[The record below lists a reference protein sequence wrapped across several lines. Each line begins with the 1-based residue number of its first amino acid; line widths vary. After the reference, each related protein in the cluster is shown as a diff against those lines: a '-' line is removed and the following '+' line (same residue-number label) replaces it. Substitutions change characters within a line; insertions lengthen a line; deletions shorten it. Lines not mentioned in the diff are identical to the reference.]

1 MGPSSQTSKHSPAPR
16 FWGQGSIQR
25 RRRCVRLRPKRY
37 SGSHRPRCFG
47 GPTGC
52 PLAGPCLRRVQGS
65 VPYRLQVSDLRRRLT
80 DRASEVSAQPDQT
93 QGFVHARQELPDS
106 QLLDSG
112 YRFLILLPP
121 PTGVQ
126 TKWAGWP
133 GRRSGAHLA
142 LEHSASPRRPSALHC
157 ANVLTSPPLPLPK
170 LGRTNSSPPPSPV
183 LRPARARALF
193 GAPCLSQRNPRH
205 SCCIVSCR
213 VRAAPA
219 IPLPRLWRPR
229 ARAQLQ
235 TRIMAHPEV
244 QAMRE
249 TAKDAL
255 N

>member
-25 RRRCVRLRPKRY
+25 RRRCVWLRPKRY

-65 VPYRLQVSDLRRRLT
+65 EPYRLQVSDLRRRLT

-126 TKWAGWP
+126 TKRAGWP

-157 ANVLTSPPLPLPK
+157 AYQ
-170 LGRTNSSPPPSPV
+170 PPSPSSQ
-183 LRPARARALF
+183 A
-193 GAPCLSQRNPRH
+193 GADQQFTSTVTCSP
-205 SCCIVSCR
+205 
-213 VRAAPA
+213 
-219 IPLPRLWRPR
+219 PR
-229 ARAQLQ
+229 ARSRPLWGTLSFPAESEAQLLHRVVSCPCR
-235 TRIMAHPEV
+235 TRNP
-244 QAMRE
+244 
-249 TAKDAL
+249 TPPAL
-255 N
+255 AAACPCSTPDTDHGAPRGPSRA